1 MKNPLTVAGEDQLA
15 ADRQGTDQL
24 RKPSRVPVVSAIL
37 RYFASGPDKP
47 PLRDPQ
53 QIERLYKRYRI
64 TVMTLITVG
73 YGIAYMCRLGLS
85 VVKKPLIDDGIFSAD
100 QLGTIGSA
108 IFYAYAFG
116 KLVNGFL
123 ADHANM
129 KKFLAFGVLVSALI
143 NIFMGW
149 STVLWVWV
157 VLWALNGWFQGFGAP
172 AGVVAMSQWFS
183 NRERGT
189 YYGIW
194 STAHPLGE
202 GLTFALLAAM
212 VTWFGWRAGFVGP
225 GVICVVLAIALY
237 VFMED
242 RPQTMGLPA
251 VADWK
256 NDYIAK
262 PADGAGKPKTT
273 WQMQLSILRYP
284 SIWVLAF
291 SSALMTMTRYAMND
305 WGMLYLQEAKGYSGI
320 AAGGLLA
327 AKSLAGLA
335 GCASYGFIS
344 DKLFRARRPP
354 MNLICGVVEILSLVV
369 MFAIP
374 PGHPLVVTVMLL
386 VYGFAITG
394 LITSLG
400 GLFAID
406 IAPKKAAGAAMG
418 FIGVFSYVGAAIQ
431 ERISGILIR
440 HGTTMVNGVRQY
452 DFHSALVFWL
462 GTSVVSMILATSLWR
477 VRAND

>member
-1 MKNPLTVAGEDQLA
+1 MKNPLTAASEDQLA
-15 ADRQGTDQL
+15 VDRQGTDQV
-24 RKPSRVPVVSAIL
+24 RKPSRVPILPAIL
-37 RYFASGPDKP
+37 RYFASGEDKP
-47 PLRDPQ
+47 PLHDPK

-64 TVMTLITVG
+64 SIMTAITVG

-85 VVKKPLIDDGIFSAD
+85 VVKKPLIDGGIFTAD

-202 GLTFALLAAM
+202 GLTFAVLAAM
-212 VTWFGWRAGFVGP
+212 VTWFGWRAGFVAP
-225 GVICVVLAIALY
+225 GLICVALAIVLY

-242 RPQTMGLPA
+242 RPRTLGLPA

-256 NDYIAK
+256 NDHLAK
-262 PADGAGKPKTT
+262 PADGAAKPKST
-273 WQMQLSILRYP
+273 WQMQLSILKYP
-284 SIWVLAF
+284 SIWVLAV

-320 AAGGLLA
+320 AAGSLLA
-327 AKSLAGLA
+327 LKSIAGLA
-335 GCASYGFIS
+335 GSASYGYIS
-344 DKLFRARRPP
+344 DKVFRARRPP
-354 MNLICGVVEILSLVV
+354 MNLVCGVVEVLALVV
-369 MFAIP
+369 MFTIP
-374 PGHPLVVTVMLL
+374 PGHPLVLTVMLL
-386 VYGFAITG
+386 VYGYAITG

-406 IAPKKAAGAAMG
+406 VAPKKAAGAAMG

-431 ERISGILIR
+431 ERISGLLIR
-440 HGTTMVNGVRQY
+440 QGTTMVNGVRQY
-452 DFHSALVFWL
+452 DFHNTIVFWL
-462 GTSVVSMILATSLWR
+462 GTSVVSLILATSLWR